1 MKPTNLLFI
10 LSDQHRRDAAGAY
23 GNAAARTPH
32 LDALAERGVRFNN
45 AYTNCPICVPARASL
60 ATGRY
65 VHQIGSWDNAFPY
78 DGSVPGWGR
87 RLAEEGHAVDSVG
100 KLHYKGVGSAEGFR
114 KQIVPLN
121 VVDGVGDLMGAVRDD
136 MPIRKGS
143 RESVL
148 EAGHGTSSYLAYDE
162 QIADETIRWL
172 QEAVRRPSEK
182 PWLLFV
188 GFVCPHPPFTAPPD
202 LFEHFMSQELPAPVQ
217 GREDEW
223 PRHPVLDQFRAAFRY
238 DAPFT
243 EEQIQRAAAAY
254 YGTCARLDAQIGRVL
269 NALEEMNLDE
279 TTRVV
284 YTSDHGESLG
294 SRGLFGKFTMYEESA
309 GVPLIMA
316 GPDVPEGETSGEI
329 VSLVDMYPTFL
340 EALGVQ
346 PNEAEADLPGES
358 LWAVA
363 NGGASKGYAV
373 SEYHAVS
380 SLCGCYMVREGAY
393 KYIRHVGYPPLLFH
407 LEEDPLETI
416 NLAGEARHQEAERA
430 CEARLLS
437 ILNPEETDARAKAEQ
452 RALIEKHGGREAV
465 LRRGTFT
472 NSPAPG
478 EKPQFQSG

>member
-1 MKPTNLLFI
+1 MSIRSEL
-10 LSDQHRRDAAGAY
+10 
-23 GNAAARTPH
+23 
-32 LDALAERGVRFNN
+32 
-45 AYTNCPICVPARASL
+45 
-60 ATGRY
+60 
-65 VHQIGSWDNAFPY
+65 DNAFPY
-78 DGSVPGWGR
+78 DGSVSGWGR
-87 RLAEEGHAVDSVG
+87 RLAEEGHAVDS
-100 KLHYKGVGSAEGFR
+100 
-114 KQIVPLN
+114 IVQAALQRRRIGGRFSQTDRPLN

-172 QEAVRRPSEK
+172 QEAALRPSEK

-188 GFVCPHPPFTAPPD
+188 GFVCPHPPFTARPD

-269 NALEEMNLDE
+269 NALEEMNLNE
-279 TTRVV
+279 TTRVI

-346 PNEAEADLPGES
+346 PNEAEADLP
-358 LWAVA
+358 
-363 NGGASKGYAV
+363 ASR
-373 SEYHAVS
+373 
-380 SLCGCYMVREGAY
+380 CGQSQMA
-393 KYIRHVGYPPLLFH
+393 
-407 LEEDPLETI
+407 
-416 NLAGEARHQEAERA
+416 
-430 CEARLLS
+430 ARLKAMQSANTMRFRRCADATWFGRGRIS
-437 ILNPEETDARAKAEQ
+437 IFGMSAILRCCFIWRRTRAR
-452 RALIEKHGGREAV
+452 RSTLRV
-465 LRRGTFT
+465 RRGIRRRNGHARRGFCRY
-472 NSPAPG
+472 
-478 EKPQFQSG
+478 